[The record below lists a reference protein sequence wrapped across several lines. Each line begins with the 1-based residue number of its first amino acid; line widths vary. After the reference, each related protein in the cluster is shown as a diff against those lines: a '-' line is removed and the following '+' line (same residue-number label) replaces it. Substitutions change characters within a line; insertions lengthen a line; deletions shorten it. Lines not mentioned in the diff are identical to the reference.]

1 MNIKDLRFAIF
12 CLTGI
17 IFSVFIPYAQSSPL
31 TRRRDGGGNLGG
43 RRSYGIRSSYRG
55 SSYNRTPERIT
66 QQRTK
71 RDNDNPYTF
80 NDELYDG
87 LCDPSAGLYYDPNTR
102 LCKMGLVPVYVSD
115 GPSGWVRF
123 WIAIGISGALI
134 VGLACLICIL
144 CKTGI
149 CT

>member
-1 MNIKDLRFAIF
+1 MNTKDLRFAIF
-12 CLTGI
+12 CFTGI

-31 TRRRDGGGNLGG
+31 RR

-55 SSYNRTPERIT
+55 SSYNRTPERTT

-149 CT
+149 